1 MFAVHLLQ
9 DTEYVTFEVFFA
21 NGFVLIA
28 VMFLSSFLRS
38 LCHQVHYYI
47 VITES
52 AHIKVAIQVGD
63 YMGLY
68 SRKQTHFSPGLN
80 MDFQFIFTLIRT

>member
-63 YMGLY
+63 LLSMGLY
-68 SRKQTHFSPGLN
+68 SRKQTKFSPGLN
-80 MDFQFIFTLIRT
+80 MDFQFFH